1 MQVSVQT
8 LNELERQITVAVPAE
23 KIETEIKTRLNSLS
37 KRARISGFRP
47 GKAPLHVIK
56 QHYGDKVQQEVVG
69 EVLESSF
76 YEAVGK
82 EKLRP
87 AGSPHIHPKTRH
99 PGQPLEYTATFEIYP
114 EVSLKPFDNIEIDRP
129 KAEISEADV
138 SRVLENI
145 RKQRM
150 EWVVVE
156 RASKTGD
163 RVRVDFKGKLEG
175 KDFPGSEAEDMQ
187 IELGKQRM
195 IPGFEENLIGV
206 SGGAQLSFTVKFPP
220 DYHRDEMANREVQ
233 FDVKINSIEEPR
245 LPDITPDFVRALGV
259 SDGTVESLHKDVRQN
274 MQRELDNRI
283 QIKLKQNVMD
293 ALLERNPIIVPKALI
308 QQEMHALMQNP
319 DIAKNASIS
328 TDLAASN
335 AKLKDFAER
344 RVGLALILSEIVRQE
359 SFKVEAK
366 KLREAVEHFAST
378 YEKPD
383 EVVQWYYADKKRL
396 VEVESYVLEN
406 EVVAWVTGKA
416 RLKDVETSFDA
427 LIKQGQTAS

>member
-8 LNELERQITVAVPAE
+8 LNGLERQITVAVPAE

-56 QHYGDKVQQEVVG
+56 QHYGDKVQQEVTG

-76 YEAVGK
+76 YEAVVK

-87 AGSPHIHPKTRH
+87 AGSPHIHPKMRE

-114 EVSLKPFDNIEIDRP
+114 EVSLNPFGSMEIERP
-129 KAEISEADV
+129 TAEITEADV
-138 SRVLENI
+138 DRVLENI

-150 EWVVVE
+150 EWSGVE

-163 RVRVDFKGKLEG
+163 RVRVNFKGALEG
-175 KDFPGSEAEDMQ
+175 GDFPGNEAEDMPV
-187 IELGKQRM
+187 ELGKQRM
-195 IPGFEENLIGV
+195 IPGFEENLTGV
-206 SGGAQLSFTVKFPP
+206 SAGSQLSFAVRFPS
-220 DYHRDEMANREVQ
+220 DYHRAEMADKEVQ
-233 FDVKINSIEEPR
+233 FDVKVNAVEEAR
-245 LPDITPDFVRALGV
+245 LPEITEEFVRSLGV
-259 SDGTVESLHKDVRQN
+259 ADATVESLRKDVRQN

-283 QIKLKQNVMD
+283 QTTLKQNVMD
-293 ALLERNPIIVPKALI
+293 ALIKSNPITVPKALV
-308 QQEMHALMQNP
+308 QQEVHALMQNQ
-319 DIAKNASIS
+319 DIAKSS
-328 TDLAASN
+328 SN
-335 AKLKDFAER
+335 AGDQAAANNKLQEFAER
-344 RVGLALILSEIVRQE
+344 RVGLALILSEIVRQQ
-359 SFKVEAK
+359 SFKVEPK

-396 VEVESYVLEN
+396 GEVESYVLEN
-406 EVVAWVTGKA
+406 EVVAWVA
-416 RLKDVETSFDA
+416 ANVRLKDISSSFDA